1 MTFCYFCIVEY
12 VFVNIHTH
20 RRTGGGIEVVSA
32 MALSGT
38 LPGKPCSVGI
48 HPWQVATATAIYR
61 GTSQFVDSSRHFTPL
76 SAPRTM
82 ELADLT
88 TALREVETADVSAI
102 GEIGLD
108 YARPIPHTL
117 QAQVFEAQLKI
128 AQQRGLPV
136 ILHCVRAFE
145 PVMEILAGYTFPAVI
160 FHGFVG
166 SRQQAARAVG
176 AGYYLSF
183 GERGLASPK
192 TVEAMKSVPLSR
204 MFFETDES
212 DLSIAEIYRLAAA
225 LRGIGV
231 DELKSTV
238 YDNYTRIF
246 GA

>member
-1 MTFCYFCIVEY
+1 MDHP
-12 VFVNIHTH
+12 FVNIHTH
-20 RRTGGGIEVVSA
+20 VRTGRGIEVVSA
-32 MALSGT
+32 MALSGG
-38 LPGKPCSVGI
+38 LPAPPFSLGI
-48 HPWQVATATAIYR
+48 HPWQL
-61 GTSQFVDSSRHFTPL
+61 GTPGAGFIAED
-76 SAPRTM
+76 M
-82 ELADLT
+82 EV
-88 TALREVETADVSAI
+88 ALREVAAAPASAI